1 MKKVKRTLAIMLAVI
16 MAIGLLTACGSG
28 GGASGSGA
36 ASGGGSSSG
45 KTKIGIMYFT
55 WTSRI
60 ATSLWDYCTNY
71 LADEFNV
78 EFTQYT
84 CGFDNNSC
92 ISTVENMI
100 TAGEDGLIL
109 LVSSGI
115 TEIDKICAEADVP
128 FALVTGKPTI
138 AEEELLYK
146 NASEQ
151 FVLCMHPE
159 TDAGVAGAHQAQVM
173 LDQGYTKCAVVST
186 PTGMIE
192 AGDMEDA
199 GFIEAFKAGGGTIV
213 DEKRE
218 IPGDAM
224 ITAADTVLATH
235 GDEID
240 FLYGLLDILQSIV
253 TDPKY
258 ADKGIKVVSNELPA
272 DGGVSLFESGVLA
285 FCHEKI
291 PQQAG
296 FALVSILNYLNGYK
310 YPDDPGYKSVEQP
323 YTDIYNAEDCQLF
336 LDITNGQN
344 GNDPAWNIEELKSLL
359 ISENPNATY
368 ADLLELAQS
377 CQIDD
382 ICARHGIQR

>member
-1 MKKVKRTLAIMLAVI
+1 
-16 MAIGLLTACGSG
+16 
-28 GGASGSGA
+28 
-36 ASGGGSSSG
+36 
-45 KTKIGIMYFT
+45 
-55 WTSRI
+55 
-60 ATSLWDYCTNY
+60 
-71 LADEFNV
+71 
-78 EFTQYT
+78 
-84 CGFDNNSC
+84 
-92 ISTVENMI
+92 
-100 TAGEDGLIL
+100 
-109 LVSSGI
+109 
-115 TEIDKICAEADVP
+115 
-128 FALVTGKPTI
+128 
-138 AEEELLYK
+138 
-146 NASEQ
+146 
-151 FVLCMHPE
+151 
-159 TDAGVAGAHQAQVM
+159 
-173 LDQGYTKCAVVST
+173 
-186 PTGMIE
+186 
-192 AGDMEDA
+192 
-199 GFIEAFKAGGGTIV
+199 
-213 DEKRE
+213 
-218 IPGDAM
+218 M

-296 FALVSILNYLNGYK
+296 FALVSILNYLNGDK

-344 GNDPAWNIEELKSLL
+344 GNDPAWNIEELKILL

>member
-1 MKKVKRTLAIMLAVI
+1 MKKMKKLLAIMLACVMVI
-16 MAIGLLTACGSG
+16 GMLTACGGS
-28 GGASGSGA
+28 APSGSGG
-36 ASGGGSSSG
+36 SGGQSGGEG
-45 KTKIGIMYFT
+45 KTRIGLMYFT

-60 ATSLWDYCTNY
+60 ATSLLDYCNNY
-71 LADEFNV
+71 LGPAFDI
-78 EFTQYT
+78 EFTTYT

-115 TEIDKICAEADVP
+115 TEIDKICAEAGVP

-138 AEEELLYK
+138 AEEDLLYQS
-146 NASEQ
+146 ASPE
-151 FVLCMHPE
+151 FTLCMHPE
-159 TDAGVAGAHQAQVM
+159 TDAGIAGAHQAQVM
-173 LDQGYTKCAVVST
+173 LDQGKSHCAVVST

-258 ADKGIKVVSNELPA
+258 ADKGIQIISNELPS
-272 DGGVSLFESGVLA
+272 DGGVSMFEDGILA

-296 FALVSILNYLNGYK
+296 FAVISILNYLNGDK

-336 LDITNGQN
+336 LDITTGAN
-344 GNDPAWNIEELKSLL
+344 GNDPAWTIEELKSLL

-368 ADLLELAQS
+368 ADLLALAQS

-382 ICARHGIQR
+382 ICARHGITR